1 MAKDLELIAPLTENE
16 LDELATFL
24 ESDAAPEQAMDLS
37 MLHGFLTS
45 QLVAPEEPLPDA
57 WFGMVWGEHGEK
69 PQWASVAQQ
78 QRIEDLILRLYNQ
91 LSDEIRAEPPSFTPM
106 VYLDEERQ
114 LDIVQQWCYGFML
127 GTSLDQ
133 AGWQAMLDD
142 DDGVELIAPIIDCA
156 DEEARASLEEAGDDL
171 AQFEHELAAAL
182 PEIVPAIAH
191 YWQERRAPAKRPGR
205 RR

>member
-1 MAKDLELIAPLTENE
+1 MAKDLELIAPLNDAE
-16 LDELATFL
+16 LDELAGFL
-24 ESDAAPEQAMDLS
+24 ESDASPEQAMDLS

-57 WFGMVWGEHGEK
+57 WFGLVWGEHGEK
-69 PQWASVAQQ
+69 PQWASPAQQ

-91 LSDEIRAEPPSFTPM
+91 LSDDIGAEPPTFSPM

-127 GTSLDQ
+127 GTSLNPD
-133 AGWQAMLDD
+133 GWQVLLDD
-142 DDGVELIAPIIDCA
+142 DDAVELIAPIIDCA
-156 DEEARASLEEAGDDL
+156 DDEARASLEEAGDDI

-182 PEIVPAIAH
+182 PDIIPAIKD
-191 YWQERRAPAKRPGR
+191 YWAQNKPAPRPGR